1 MNKYT
6 DLRVYDTPLM
16 DCNSTGPQCEQACP
30 APMGAQEYATD
41 ARLRVY
47 GLCDDAIENEIIKAR
62 ELGQR
67 EGQAEEALRNRDYRR
82 MMEQTVTTLQR
93 ELAVLP
99 RPLIIM
105 GSDTIKQLEVDNTS
119 LWQRNANQYDQIT
132 ELEDRNAWQ
141 KDQLNLLTDRVI
153 EAQKELND
161 LKHRTR
167 HLGSVSVFFEND
179 NPKLDGAYYADN
191 TSIELHDDGSIT
203 VTVR

>member
-105 GSDTIKQLEVDNTS
+105 GSDTIKQLEAENTS
-119 LWQRNANQYDQIT
+119 LWQRNENQYDLIT
-132 ELEDRNAWQ
+132 KLE
-141 KDQLNLLTDRVI
+141 
-153 EAQKELND
+153 ED
-161 LKHRTR
+161 LKDLQYRTR
-167 HLGSVSVFFEND
+167 HLGSVSVFFETD
-179 NPKLDGAYYADN
+179 APELDSTYYALD
-191 TSIELHDDGSIT
+191 TSIETHDDGSIT